1 MYILELVKP
10 GDCLGYQDRDL
21 AAKFESLLYH
31 LESAFCDAN
40 IALNF
45 FLLELSNGPSKITSE
60 QYRQELEERKIIHEQ
75 VCQEFGDQTHA
86 NYDKIRFEV
95 DRRFKIEKWKN
106 GELPKSHQNR
116 IKFMYARSFLYALDT
131 IEKFLKVL
139 SEEEGRPQLI
149 ADLHLQL
156 KSDFPDL
163 TGVRNTSHH
172 LEDRARGLDAQKVP
186 QPIKLK
192 PVNADFIVGSQGDLI
207 LDNLHGTKYG
217 CTMANGRYGVVD
229 VSLDSLLKVQSI
241 IQNVFD
247 AFEWV
252 GFRHHLPR

>member
-1 MYILELVKP
+1 MYILELIQP

-21 AAKFESLLYH
+21 AAKLENLLGH

-45 FLLELSNGPSKITSE
+45 FLLEFSNGPSKITSE
-60 QYRQELEERKIIHEQ
+60 QYRQELEERKIIHHQ

-95 DRRFKIEKWKN
+95 DRRFKTEKWKN
-106 GELPKSHQNR
+106 GELPKSHQHR
-116 IKFMYARSFLYALDT
+116 IMFLHARSFLYALDNV
-131 IEKFLKVL
+131 EKFLKVISNFNGVPPQV
-139 SEEEGRPQLI
+139 SEQ
-149 ADLHLQL
+149 HLQFN
-156 KSDFPDL
+156 KEFPDL
-163 TGVRNTSHH
+163 TEVRNSAHH
-172 LEDRARGLDAQKVP
+172 LEDRSRGLDKNRK
-186 QPIKLK
+186 PIKLK
-192 PVNADFIVGSQGDLI
+192 PVMEDFIVGSQGDLI
-207 LDNLHGTKYG
+207 LDNLHGSKYG
-217 CTMANGRYGVVD
+217 CTMSNGHYGVVD

>member
-10 GDCLGYQDRDL
+10 GDCLDYQDRDL
-21 AAKFESLLYH
+21 AEKFECLLNH
-31 LESAFCDAN
+31 LESAFYDAN

-45 FLLELSNGPSKITSE
+45 FLLELSNGTSKITSE
-60 QYRQELEERKIIHEQ
+60 QCRQEFEERKIIHEQ
-75 VCQEFGDQTHA
+75 VCQEYGELTHA
-86 NYDKIRFEV
+86 NYDKISFEV

-106 GELPKSHQNR
+106 GELPKSHQHR
-116 IKFMYARSFLYALDT
+116 IKFMHARSFLYALDA
-131 IEKFLKVL
+131 IEKFLKVI
-139 SEEEGRPQLI
+139 SKEEGRPQLI

-163 TGVRNTSHH
+163 KRVRDTSHH

-186 QPIKLK
+186 QPLKLK
-192 PVNADFIVGSQGDLI
+192 PVNTDFIVSSQGALI

-217 CTMANGRYGVVD
+217 CIMANGRYGEVD
-229 VSLDSLLKVQSI
+229 VSLDSLLKVRTI

-247 AFEWV
+247 AFEWG

>member
-1 MYILELVKP
+1 MYILELIQP

-21 AAKFESLLYH
+21 AAKLENLLGH
-31 LESAFCDAN
+31 LESALCDAN

-45 FLLELSNGPSKITSE
+45 FLLEFSNGPSKITSE
-60 QYRQELEERKIIHEQ
+60 QYRQELEERKIIHHQ
-75 VCQEFGDQTHA
+75 VCQELGDQTHA

-95 DRRFKIEKWKN
+95 DRRFKTEKWKN
-106 GELPKSHQNR
+106 GELPKSHQHR
-116 IKFMYARSFLYALDT
+116 IKFLHARSFLYALDN
-131 IEKFLKVL
+131 IDKFLKVL
-139 SEEEGRPQLI
+139 ANSDGAPQRI
-149 ADLHLQL
+149 AELHLQL

-172 LEDRARGLDAQKVP
+172 MEDRARGLDAQKVP
-186 QPIKLK
+186 QPLKLK

-207 LDNLHGTKYG
+207 LDNLHGSKYG
-217 CTMANGRYGVVD
+217 CTKANGYYGVVD